1 MFRLVGIGLA
11 FASIALT
18 GGAFAQ
24 APNSTMPV
32 TVDNFLRAE
41 TDHYLAMNAKVI
53 GGLGKFQH
61 SREPASIDN
70 QTVIRM
76 NRDTLYSFAVFDL
89 AGGPVT
95 LSLPDAGKRYMSMMV
110 VDQDHYLPIV
120 AYGTEPVILT
130 QKSVG
135 TRYAFVAVR
144 TLVDPNDPKDLDEVH
159 RLQDAIKVGQKEAGE
174 LDLPNWDEASLTD
187 IRNALLALA
196 KHQSSF
202 RGAFG
207 ARGKVDPI
215 QHLIGT
221 AAGWGGIPE
230 RDATYVSFTPAKN
243 DGQTVHT
250 LNVPAH
256 VPVKDF
262 WSVSVYNPKGFFEKN
277 AYNAYSINSI
287 TAKKNTDGSV
297 TIQFG
302 GCDGKIPNCLPIVEG
317 WNYTTRLYRP
327 EQSIVSGTWKVP
339 EASPLN

>member
-24 APNSTMPV
+24 APNSAMPV

-89 AGGPVT
+89 AGGPVM

-135 TRYAFVAVR
+135 TQYAFVAVR
-144 TLVDPNDPKDLDEVH
+144 TLVDPNDPKDLDEGFCREP
-159 RLQDAIKVGQKEAGE
+159 RLGLRHVWT
-174 LDLPNWDEASLTD
+174 PP
-187 IRNALLALA
+187 LA
-196 KHQSSF
+196 QEESSGLVQ
-202 RGAFG
+202 R
-207 ARGKVDPI
+207 
-215 QHLIGT
+215 
-221 AAGWGGIPE
+221 
-230 RDATYVSFTPAKN
+230 
-243 DGQTVHT
+243 
-250 LNVPAH
+250 
-256 VPVKDF
+256 
-262 WSVSVYNPKGFFEKN
+262 
-277 AYNAYSINSI
+277 
-287 TAKKNTDGSV
+287 
-297 TIQFG
+297 
-302 GCDGKIPNCLPIVEG
+302 IV
-317 WNYTTRLYRP
+317 RC
-327 EQSIVSGTWKVP
+327 
-339 EASPLN
+339 

>member
-1 MFRLVGIGLA
+1 MLRLVGIGFA
-11 FASIALT
+11 FASVVLT
-18 GGAFAQ
+18 SGAFAQ
-24 APNSTMPV
+24 TPSSAMPV
-32 TVDNFLRAE
+32 TTDNFLRAE

-120 AYGTEPVILT
+120 AYGTQPVTLT

-135 TRYAFVAVR
+135 TRYAFVGIR

-159 RLQDAIKVGQKEAGE
+159 RLQDAIKVSQNETGK
-174 LDLPNWDEASLTD
+174 LDLPNWDEGSLTN

-196 KHQSSF
+196 KYQTSF
-202 RGAFG
+202 QGAFG
-207 ARGKVDPI
+207 ARGRVDPI

-221 AAGWGGIPE
+221 AAGWGGIPD
-230 RDATYVSFTPAKN
+230 RDATYVSVTPAKN
-243 DGQTVHT
+243 DGQTIHT
-250 LNVPAH
+250 LSVPTH

-262 WSVSVYNPKGFFEKN
+262 WSVSVYNPKGFFQKN

-287 TAKKNTDGSV
+287 TAKKNADGSA

-317 WNYTTRLYRP
+317 WNYTARLYRP
-327 EQSIVSGTWKVP
+327 EQSIVSGKWKFP

>member
-1 MFRLVGIGLA
+1 MFRLVWIGLA

-18 GGAFAQ
+18 DGASAQ
-24 APNSTMPV
+24 VPGSATPV

-95 LSLPDAGKRYMSMMV
+95 LSLPDVGKRYMSMMV

-120 AYGTEPVILT
+120 AYGTAPVILT

-159 RLQDAIKVGQKEAGE
+159 KLQDAIKVSQKETGR

-207 ARGKVDPI
+207 SRGKVDPV

-221 AAGWGGIPE
+221 AAGWGGIPD

-243 DGQTVHT
+243 DGQTVHI
-250 LNVPAH
+250 LKVPAH

-287 TAKKNTDGSV
+287 TAKKSADDSV

-302 GCDGKIPNCLPIVEG
+302 GCDGKVPNCLPIVEG

-339 EASPLN
+339 EAIPVN